1 MKKYRI
7 ADKDFWKQID
17 EAIGEKPGIYKL
29 SCIKDAKPIEIP
41 RIGGIDNEGVLYIG
55 KSEKGE
61 LRYRLGSLK
70 KSIDTS
76 YSDQKAHSVGSRYH
90 SNPGVGEK
98 YPFDKLFVSIIPTKS
113 QSEAGELEKK
123 ELADYEKK
131 FGELPPFNRQG

>member
-1 MKKYRI
+1 MKKFRVI
-7 ADKDFWKQID
+7 DKGFWKQID

-29 SCIKDAKPIEIP
+29 SSLSDTGPIAVP
-41 RIGGIDNEGVLYIG
+41 RIGGIDNDGVLYIG
-55 KSEKGE
+55 KSENGE

-76 YSDQKAHSVGSRYH
+76 YTDRNAHSFGSRYH
-90 SNPGVGEK
+90 SHPGVVKK
-98 YPFDKLFVSIIPTKS
+98 YPLDRLFVSIISTDS
-113 QSEAGELEKK
+113 QPEAGELEKQ